1 MFLFVFNS
9 NFILVLH
16 CMLVNVL
23 FFFCFMH
30 ILKAILFSLSSSFY
44 SKVFGI
50 VIFILLSAISFLGY
64 ILPLGQMSFW
74 GATVILNL
82 LSVAPFYD
90 NFYLYI
96 FGDFSFNTVT
106 VSRIFT
112 LHFFLPFVLLFF
124 VVVHLFFLHLN
135 LSSNNLNLASLYFV
149 YFFPTILMID
159 FFFFFIILFVIF
171 FFFFLNS
178 YYFYEKLNFNL
189 MNNLVTPIHIVPE
202 WYFLFFYCI
211 LKLFANK
218 TVGVIFMILSF
229 GFIFSLLFNNYYKF

>member
-1 MFLFVFNS
+1 
-9 NFILVLH
+9 
-16 CMLVNVL
+16 MLVNVL

-124 VVVHLFFLHLN
+124 VVVHLFF
-135 LSSNNLNLASLYFV
+135 Y
-149 YFFPTILMID
+149 I
-159 FFFFFIILFVIF
+159 
-171 FFFFLNS
+171 
-178 YYFYEKLNFNL
+178 
-189 MNNLVTPIHIVPE
+189 
-202 WYFLFFYCI
+202 
-211 LKLFANK
+211 
-218 TVGVIFMILSF
+218 
-229 GFIFSLLFNNYYKF
+229 